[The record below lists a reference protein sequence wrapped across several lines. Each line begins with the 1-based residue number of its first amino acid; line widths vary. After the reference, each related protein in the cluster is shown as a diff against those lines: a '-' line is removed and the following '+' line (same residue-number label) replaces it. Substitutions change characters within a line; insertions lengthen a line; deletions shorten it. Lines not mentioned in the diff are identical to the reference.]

1 MAGDTGVSQLSN
13 SLAGRKV
20 LLAVTGGIAA
30 VESIKLCRELRRHGA
45 LVSPMMTKEA
55 TKVITPLALSW
66 GSNSDIISNW
76 DSSMSQLD
84 DYDGIIVA
92 PATRN
97 TISKHL
103 NGIID
108 SPVMMA
114 LSAARGKGTP
124 LIFVPSM
131 HSDLFDDP
139 VTSEILSQLSSEGSH
154 VIIDHEKEGKIKQ
167 PSHIRIVAEFSNI
180 LNSDLPNRKR
190 IAITL
195 GSNIAPIDDV
205 RSITNHS
212 TGTTGWSIS
221 EYLYRMGHDVFCIAG
236 RTQYYPN
243 FNLPKVKYTEHPIEM
258 LEEAVNISYSFTPE
272 VWIFSAAVL
281 DYVPKPSE
289 GKIPST
295 KEEIQIK
302 MDPTQKHIPVILNAT
317 GQCYSI
323 GFKLESNIDFEKLL
337 EKASSQISRYSLDAV
352 IANRLEDL
360 NNPESPRAWILDSTG
375 KSSEI
380 SDLTSLCGIIE
391 SLIAN

>member
-1 MAGDTGVSQLSN
+1 MAGDTGVSQISN
-13 SLAGRKV
+13 SLVGRKV

-30 VESIKLCRELRRHGA
+30 VESIKLSRELRRHGA
-45 LVSPMMTKEA
+45 DVSPMMTKEA

-97 TISKHL
+97 TISKHV

-114 LSAARGKGTP
+114 LSAARGKDTP

-154 VIIDHEKEGKIKQ
+154 VIIDQEKEGKIKQ

-212 TGTTGWSIS
+212 TGKTGWSIS
-221 EYLYRMGHDVFCIAG
+221 EYLYRMGHDVYCLAG
-236 RTQYYPN
+236 RTKYYPN
-243 FNLPKVKYTEHPIEM
+243 FNLPQIKYAEHPIEM
-258 LEEAVNISYSFTPE
+258 LEEAVNISSSFSPE

-281 DYVPKPSE
+281 DYLPTPIK
-289 GKIPST
+289 GKIPSSEVGT
-295 KEEIQIK
+295 QIK
-302 MDPTQKHIPVILNAT
+302 LVPTQKHIPVILKAT

-323 GFKLESNIDFEKLL
+323 GFKLESNTDLEKLL
-337 EKASSQISRYSLDAV
+337 EKASNQISRYSLDAV

-360 NNPESPRAWILDSTG
+360 NNPESPRAWVLD
-375 KSSEI
+375 
-380 SDLTSLCGIIE
+380 L
-391 SLIAN
+391 SLIHI

>member
-1 MAGDTGVSQLSN
+1 MAGDTGVSQISN
-13 SLAGRKV
+13 SLVGRKV

-30 VESIKLCRELRRHGA
+30 VESIKLSRELRRHGA
-45 LVSPMMTKEA
+45 HVSPMMTKEA

-97 TISKHL
+97 TISKHV

-154 VIIDHEKEGKIKQ
+154 VIIDREKEGKIKQ
-167 PSHIRIVAEFSNI
+167 PSHVRIVAEFSNI

-195 GSNIAPIDDV
+195 GSNIALIDDV

-212 TGTTGWSIS
+212 TGKTGWSIS
-221 EYLYRMGHDVFCIAG
+221 EYLYRMGHDVYCLAG
-236 RTQYYPN
+236 RTKYYPN
-243 FNLPKVKYTEHPIEM
+243 FNLPKVKNAEHPIEM
-258 LEEAVNISYSFTPE
+258 LEEAVNISSSFSPE

-281 DYVPKPSE
+281 DYLPIPFK
-289 GKIPST
+289 GKIPSS
-295 KEEIQIK
+295 EEGIQIK
-302 MDPTQKHIPVILNAT
+302 LAPTQKHIPAILKAT

-323 GFKLESNIDFEKLL
+323 GFKLESNTDLEKLL
-337 EKASSQISRYSLDAV
+337 EKASKQISHYSLDAV

-360 NNPESPRAWILDSTG
+360 NNHESPRAWILDSTG

-380 SDLTSLCGIIE
+380 SNLTSLCQIIE

>member
-1 MAGDTGVSQLSN
+1 M
-13 SLAGRKV
+13 
-20 LLAVTGGIAA
+20 
-30 VESIKLCRELRRHGA
+30 ESIKLSRELRRHGA
-45 LVSPMMTKEA
+45 HVSPMMTKEA

-76 DSSMSQLD
+76 DPSMSQLD

-97 TISKHL
+97 TISKHV

-114 LSAARGKGTP
+114 LSAARGKDTP

-154 VIIDHEKEGKIKQ
+154 VIIDQEKEGKIKQ

-212 TGTTGWSIS
+212 TGKTGWSIS
-221 EYLYRMGHDVFCIAG
+221 EYLYRMGHDVYCLAG
-236 RTQYYPN
+236 RTKYYPN
-243 FNLPKVKYTEHPIEM
+243 FNLPKIKYAEHPIEM
-258 LEEAVNISYSFTPE
+258 LEEAVNISSSFSPE

-281 DYVPKPSE
+281 DYLPTPIK
-289 GKIPST
+289 GKIPSS
-295 KEEIQIK
+295 EEGTQIK
-302 MDPTQKHIPVILNAT
+302 LAPTQKHIPVILKAT

-323 GFKLESNIDFEKLL
+323 GFKLESNTDLEKLL
-337 EKASSQISRYSLDAV
+337 EKASNQISRYSLDAV

-360 NNPESPRAWILDSTG
+360 NNPESPRAWILDSKG

-380 SDLTSLCGIIE
+380 SNLTSLCEIIE
-391 SLIAN
+391 SLVAN

>member
-1 MAGDTGVSQLSN
+1 MAGDTGVSQISN
-13 SLAGRKV
+13 SLVGRKV

-45 LVSPMMTKEA
+45 HVSPMMTKEA

-97 TISKHL
+97 TISKHV

-154 VIIDHEKEGKIKQ
+154 VIIDREKEGKIKQ
-167 PSHIRIVAEFSNI
+167 PSHVRIVAEFSNI

-195 GSNIAPIDDV
+195 GSNIALIDDV

-212 TGTTGWSIS
+212 TGKTGWSIS
-221 EYLYRMGHDVFCIAG
+221 EYLYRMGHDVYCLAG
-236 RTQYYPN
+236 RTKYYPN
-243 FNLPKVKYTEHPIEM
+243 FNLPKVKNAEHPIEM
-258 LEEAVNISYSFTPE
+258 LEEAVNISSSFSPE

-281 DYVPKPSE
+281 DYLPIPFK
-289 GKIPST
+289 GKIPSS
-295 KEEIQIK
+295 EEGIQIK
-302 MDPTQKHIPVILNAT
+302 LAPTEKHIPAILKAT

-323 GFKLESNIDFEKLL
+323 GFKLESKTDLEKLL
-337 EKASSQISRYSLDAV
+337 EKASKQISHYSLDAV

-360 NNPESPRAWILDSTG
+360 NNHESPRAWILDSTG

-380 SDLTSLCGIIE
+380 SNLTSLCQIIE

>member
-1 MAGDTGVSQLSN
+1 MAGDTGVSQISN
-13 SLAGRKV
+13 SLVGRKV

-30 VESIKLCRELRRHGA
+30 VESIKLSRELRRHGA
-45 LVSPMMTKEA
+45 HVSPMMTKEA

-76 DSSMSQLD
+76 DPSMSQLD

-97 TISKHL
+97 TISKHV

-154 VIIDHEKEGKIKQ
+154 VIIDREKEGKIKQ
-167 PSHIRIVAEFSNI
+167 PSHVRIVAEFSNI

-195 GSNIAPIDDV
+195 GSNIALIDDV

-212 TGTTGWSIS
+212 TGKTGWSIS
-221 EYLYRMGHDVFCIAG
+221 EYLYRMGHDVYCLAG
-236 RTQYYPN
+236 RTKYYPN
-243 FNLPKVKYTEHPIEM
+243 FNLPKVKNAEHPIEM
-258 LEEAVNISYSFTPE
+258 LEEAVNISSSFSPE

-281 DYVPKPSE
+281 DYLPIPFK
-289 GKIPST
+289 GKIPSS
-295 KEEIQIK
+295 EEGIQIK
-302 MDPTQKHIPVILNAT
+302 LAPTQKHIPAILKAT

-323 GFKLESNIDFEKLL
+323 GFKLESNTDLEKLL
-337 EKASSQISRYSLDAV
+337 EKASKQISHYSLDAV

-360 NNPESPRAWILDSTG
+360 NNHESPRAWILDSTG

-380 SDLTSLCGIIE
+380 SNLTSLCQIIE

>member
-1 MAGDTGVSQLSN
+1 
-13 SLAGRKV
+13 
-20 LLAVTGGIAA
+20 
-30 VESIKLCRELRRHGA
+30 
-45 LVSPMMTKEA
+45 
-55 TKVITPLALSW
+55 
-66 GSNSDIISNW
+66 
-76 DSSMSQLD
+76 
-84 DYDGIIVA
+84 
-92 PATRN
+92 
-97 TISKHL
+97 
-103 NGIID
+103 
-108 SPVMMA
+108 
-114 LSAARGKGTP
+114 
-124 LIFVPSM
+124 M

-212 TGTTGWSIS
+212 TGKTGWSIS
-221 EYLYRMGHDVFCIAG
+221 EYLYRMGHDVYCLAG
-236 RTQYYPN
+236 RTKYYPN
-243 FNLPKVKYTEHPIEM
+243 FNLPKVKYAEHPIEM
-258 LEEAVNISYSFTPE
+258 LEEAVNISSSFSPE

-281 DYVPKPSE
+281 DYLPKPSK
-289 GKIPST
+289 GKIPSS
-295 KEEIQIK
+295 KEGIQIK
-302 MDPTQKHIPVILNAT
+302 MAPTQKHIPVILKAT

-323 GFKLESNIDFEKLL
+323 GFKLESNIHLEKLL
-337 EKASSQISRYSLDAV
+337 EKASTQISRYSLDAV

-380 SDLTSLCGIIE
+380 SNLTSLCQIIE

>member
-1 MAGDTGVSQLSN
+1 MVGDTGVSQLSN
-13 SLAGRKV
+13 TLVGRKV

-45 LVSPMMTKEA
+45 HVSPMMTKEA

-76 DSSMSQLD
+76 DSSMSQLE

-114 LSAARGKGTP
+114 LSAARGKATP

-139 VTSEILSQLSSEGSH
+139 VTSEVISQLSAEGSH
-154 VIIDHEKEGKIKQ
+154 VIIDQEKEGKRKQ

-180 LNSDLPNRKR
+180 INSDLPNRKR

-195 GSNIAPIDDV
+195 GSNLAPVDDV
-205 RSITNHS
+205 RSIINHS
-212 TGTTGWSIS
+212 SGTTGWSIS
-221 EYLYRMGHDVFCIAG
+221 EYLYRMGHDVFCLAG
-236 RTQYYPN
+236 RTSYYPN
-243 FNLPKVKYTEHPIEM
+243 FNLPKVKYADHPKEM
-258 LEEAVNISYSFTPE
+258 LEEAVDISSSFSPE

-281 DYVPKPSE
+281 DYIPESFQS
-289 GKIPST
+289 KIPSS
-295 KEEIQIK
+295 KEGIQINLA
-302 MDPTQKHIPVILNAT
+302 PTQKHIPEILKAT

-323 GFKLESNIDFEKLL
+323 GFKLESNVDLEQLL
-337 EKASSQISRYSLDAV
+337 EKASSQISRYSMDAV
-352 IANRLEDL
+352 VANRLEDL
-360 NNPESPRAWILDSTG
+360 DNPDSPRAWILDSDG

-380 SDLTSLCGIIE
+380 PDLTSLCEIIE
-391 SLIAN
+391 SLMAN

>member
-180 LNSDLPNRKR
+180 LNCDLPNRKR

-258 LEEAVNISYSFTPE
+258 LEEAVNISSSFTPE
-272 VWIFSAAVL
+272 VWIF
-281 DYVPKPSE
+281 
-289 GKIPST
+289 
-295 KEEIQIK
+295 
-302 MDPTQKHIPVILNAT
+302 
-317 GQCYSI
+317 
-323 GFKLESNIDFEKLL
+323 
-337 EKASSQISRYSLDAV
+337 
-352 IANRLEDL
+352 
-360 NNPESPRAWILDSTG
+360 
-375 KSSEI
+375 
-380 SDLTSLCGIIE
+380 
-391 SLIAN
+391 

>member
-1 MAGDTGVSQLSN
+1 MAGDTGVSQISN
-13 SLAGRKV
+13 SLVGRKV

-30 VESIKLCRELRRHGA
+30 VESIKLSRELRRHGA
-45 LVSPMMTKEA
+45 DVSPMMTKEA

-97 TISKHL
+97 TISKHV

-114 LSAARGKGTP
+114 LSAARGKDTP

-154 VIIDHEKEGKIKQ
+154 VIIDQEKEGKIKQ

-212 TGTTGWSIS
+212 TGKTGWSIS
-221 EYLYRMGHDVFCIAG
+221 EYLYRMGHDVYCLAG
-236 RTQYYPN
+236 RTKYYPN
-243 FNLPKVKYTEHPIEM
+243 FNLPQIKYAEHPIEM
-258 LEEAVNISYSFTPE
+258 LEEAVNISSSFSPE

-281 DYVPKPSE
+281 DYLPTPIK
-289 GKIPST
+289 GKIPSSEEGT
-295 KEEIQIK
+295 KIK
-302 MDPTQKHIPVILNAT
+302 LVPTQKHIPVILKAT

-323 GFKLESNIDFEKLL
+323 GFKLESNTDLEKLL
-337 EKASSQISRYSLDAV
+337 EKASNQISRYSLDAV

-360 NNPESPRAWILDSTG
+360 NNPESPRAWVLDSTG
-375 KSSEI
+375 KSSKI
-380 SDLTSLCGIIE
+380 SNLTSLCRVIE

>member
-1 MAGDTGVSQLSN
+1 MVGDTGVSQLSN
-13 SLAGRKV
+13 SLVGRKV

-45 LVSPMMTKEA
+45 NVSPMMTKEA

-114 LSAARGKGTP
+114 LSAARGKNTP

-139 VTSEILSQLSSEGSH
+139 VTSEILSQLSAEGSH
-154 VIIDHEKEGKIKQ
+154 VIIDHEKEGKRKQ

-195 GSNIAPIDDV
+195 GSNLAPIDDV
-205 RSITNHS
+205 RSIINHS
-212 TGTTGWSIS
+212 TGKTGWSIS
-221 EYLYRMGHDVFCIAG
+221 EYLYRMGHDVFCLAG
-236 RTQYYPN
+236 RTTYYPN
-243 FNLPKVKYTEHPIEM
+243 FNLPKIMYAEHPIEM
-258 LEEAVNISYSFTPE
+258 LEEAINISSSFSPE

-281 DYVPKPSE
+281 DYLPDYLQS
-289 GKIPST
+289 KIPSS
-295 KEEIQIK
+295 KEGIQIN
-302 MDPTQKHIPVILNAT
+302 MATTQKHIPVILKAS

-323 GFKLESNIDFEKLL
+323 GFKLESNVDLEQLL
-337 EKASSQISRYSLDAV
+337 EKASLQISRYSMDAV
-352 IANRLEDL
+352 VANRLEDL
-360 NNPESPRAWILDSTG
+360 NNPDSPRAWLLDSNG
-375 KSSEI
+375 KISEI
-380 SDLTSLCGIIE
+380 PNLTSLCEIIE
-391 SLIAN
+391 SLMAN

>member
-1 MAGDTGVSQLSN
+1 MVGDTGVSQLSN

-45 LVSPMMTKEA
+45 TVSPMMTKEA
-55 TKVITPLALSW
+55 TKIITPLALSW

-114 LSAARGKGTP
+114 LSAARAKHTP

-139 VTSEILSQLSSEGSH
+139 VTNDILSQLSAEGSH
-154 VIIDHEKEGKIKQ
+154 VIIDHESEGKRKQ
-167 PSHIRIVAEFSNI
+167 PSHNRIVAEFSNVV
-180 LNSDLPNRKR
+180 NTELPNRKR

-195 GSNIAPIDDV
+195 GSNLAPIDDV
-205 RSITNHS
+205 RSIINHS
-212 TGTTGWSIS
+212 SGTTGWSIS
-221 EYLYRMGHDVFCIAG
+221 EYLYRMGHDVFCLAG
-236 RTQYYPN
+236 RTGYYPN
-243 FNLPKVKYTEHPIEM
+243 FNLPKVKYAEHPREM
-258 LEEAVNISYSFTPE
+258 LDEAIKISSSFSPE

-281 DYVPKPSE
+281 DYLPEPFQN
-289 GKIPST
+289 KIPSS
-295 KEEIQIK
+295 KEGIQINLA
-302 MDPTQKHIPVILNAT
+302 PTQKHIPEILKAT
-317 GQCYSI
+317 GKCYSI
-323 GFKLESNIDFEKLL
+323 GFKLESNLELGHLL
-337 EKASSQISRYSLDAV
+337 ERASSQMSRYSMDV
-352 IANRLEDL
+352 VVANRLEDL
-360 NNPESPRAWILDSTG
+360 NNSDTPRAWLLDSNG
-375 KSSEI
+375 KSTEI
-380 SDLTSLCGIIE
+380 ANLTSLCEIIE

>member
-1 MAGDTGVSQLSN
+1 MAGDTGVSQISN
-13 SLAGRKV
+13 SLVGRKV

-30 VESIKLCRELRRHGA
+30 VESIKLSRELRRHGA
-45 LVSPMMTKEA
+45 HVSPMMTKEA

-76 DSSMSQLD
+76 DPSMSQLD

-97 TISKHL
+97 TISKHV

-114 LSAARGKGTP
+114 LSAARGKDTP

-154 VIIDHEKEGKIKQ
+154 VIIDREKEGKIKQ
-167 PSHIRIVAEFSNI
+167 PSHVRIVAEFSNI

-195 GSNIAPIDDV
+195 GSNIALIDDV

-212 TGTTGWSIS
+212 TGKTGWSIS
-221 EYLYRMGHDVFCIAG
+221 EYLYRMGHDVYCLAG
-236 RTQYYPN
+236 RTKYYPN
-243 FNLPKVKYTEHPIEM
+243 FNLPKVKYAEHPVEM
-258 LEEAVNISYSFTPE
+258 LEEAVNISSSFSPE

-281 DYVPKPSE
+281 DYLPMSFK
-289 GKIPST
+289 GKIPSS
-295 KEEIQIK
+295 EEGIQIK
-302 MDPTQKHIPVILNAT
+302 MVPTQKHIPVILKAT
-317 GQCYSI
+317 GRCYSI
-323 GFKLESNIDFEKLL
+323 GFKLESNIDLEKLL
-337 EKASSQISRYSLDAV
+337 EKASTQISRYSLDAV

-360 NNPESPRAWILDSTG
+360 NDPESPRAWILNSTG

-380 SDLTSLCGIIE
+380 SNLTSLCQIIE
-391 SLIAN
+391 SLIGN

>member
-1 MAGDTGVSQLSN
+1 MAGDTGVSQISN
-13 SLAGRKV
+13 SLVGRKV

-30 VESIKLCRELRRHGA
+30 VESIKLSRELRRHGA
-45 LVSPMMTKEA
+45 DVSPMMTKEA

-114 LSAARGKGTP
+114 LSAARGKDTP

-139 VTSEILSQLSSEGSH
+139 VTSEILSQLSAEGSH
-154 VIIDHEKEGKIKQ
+154 VIVDNEKEGKIKQ
-167 PSHIRIVAEFSNI
+167 PNPIRIVAEFSNI
-180 LNSDLPNRKR
+180 LNSDLPNRKK

-205 RSITNHS
+205 RSIINHS

-221 EYLYRMGHDVFCIAG
+221 EYLYRMGHDVFCVAG
-236 RTQYYPN
+236 RTNYYPN
-243 FNLPKVKYTEHPIEM
+243 FNLPKVKYAEHPIEM
-258 LEEAVNISYSFTPE
+258 LEEAVNISSSFSPE

-281 DYVPKPSE
+281 DYLPYPLQ
-289 GKIPST
+289 GKIPSS
-295 KEEIQIK
+295 KEEVQIN
-302 MDPTQKHIPVILNAT
+302 MATTQKHIPVILKAT

-323 GFKLESNIDFEKLL
+323 GFKLESNVDLEQLL
-337 EKASSQISRYSLDAV
+337 EKASSQISRYSLDV
-352 IANRLEDL
+352 VVANRLEDL
-360 NNPESPRAWILDSTG
+360 NNPDTPRAWILESDG
-375 KSSEI
+375 KGSEI
-380 SDLTSLCGIIE
+380 SNLTSLCEVIE

>member
-1 MAGDTGVSQLSN
+1 MAGDTGVSQISD
-13 SLAGRKV
+13 SLGGRKV

-30 VESIKLCRELRRHGA
+30 VESIKLSRELRRHGA
-45 LVSPMMTKEA
+45 DVSPMMTKEA

-114 LSAARGKGTP
+114 LSAARGKDTP

-154 VIIDHEKEGKIKQ
+154 VIIDHENEGKIKQ

-212 TGTTGWSIS
+212 TGKTGWSIS
-221 EYLYRMGHDVFCIAG
+221 EYLYRMGHDVYCLAG
-236 RTQYYPN
+236 RTKYYPN
-243 FNLPKVKYTEHPIEM
+243 FNLPQIKYAEHPIEM
-258 LEEAVNISYSFTPE
+258 LEEAVNISSSFSPE

-281 DYVPKPSE
+281 DYLPTPIK
-289 GKIPST
+289 GKIPSS
-295 KEEIQIK
+295 EEGAQIK
-302 MDPTQKHIPVILNAT
+302 LAPTQKHIPVILKAT

-323 GFKLESNIDFEKLL
+323 GFKLESNTDLEKLL
-337 EKASSQISRYSLDAV
+337 EKASNQISRYSLDAV

-360 NNPESPRAWILDSTG
+360 NNPESPRAWVLDSTG

-380 SDLTSLCGIIE
+380 SNLTSLCQVIE

>member
-1 MAGDTGVSQLSN
+1 MVGDTGVSQLSN
-13 SLAGRKV
+13 TLVGRKV

-45 LVSPMMTKEA
+45 HVSPMMTKEA

-76 DSSMSQLD
+76 DSSMSQLE

-114 LSAARGKGTP
+114 LSAARGKNTP

-139 VTSEILSQLSSEGSH
+139 VTSEILSRLSTEGSH
-154 VIIDHEKEGKIKQ
+154 VIIDQEKEGKRKQ

-180 LNSDLPNRKR
+180 INSDLPNRKR

-195 GSNIAPIDDV
+195 GSNLAPIDDV
-205 RSITNHS
+205 RSIINHS
-212 TGTTGWSIS
+212 SGTTGWSIS
-221 EYLYRMGHDVFCIAG
+221 EYLYRMGHDVFCLAG
-236 RTQYYPN
+236 RTSYHPN
-243 FNLPKVKYTEHPIEM
+243 FNLPKVMYAEHPIEM
-258 LEEAVNISYSFTPE
+258 LEEAVDISSSFSPE

-281 DYVPKPSE
+281 DYVPESFQS
-289 GKIPST
+289 KIPSS
-295 KEEIQIK
+295 KEGIQINLA
-302 MDPTQKHIPVILNAT
+302 PTQKHIPEILKAT

-323 GFKLESNIDFEKLL
+323 GFKLESNVDLEQLL
-337 EKASSQISRYSLDAV
+337 EKASSQISRYSMDAV
-352 IANRLEDL
+352 FANRLEDL
-360 NNPESPRAWILDSTG
+360 DNPDSPRAWLLDSDG

-380 SDLTSLCGIIE
+380 PDLTSLCEIIE
-391 SLIAN
+391 SLMTN